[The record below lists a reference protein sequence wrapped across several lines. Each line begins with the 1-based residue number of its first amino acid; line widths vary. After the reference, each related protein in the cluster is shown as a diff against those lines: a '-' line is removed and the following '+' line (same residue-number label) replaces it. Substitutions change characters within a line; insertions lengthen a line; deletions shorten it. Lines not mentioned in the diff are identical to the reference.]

1 MTQTD
6 SSGPDFTALAH
17 QPLVDDDE
25 VRRVEI
31 CMMKYT
37 VPEVEVECAAAIL
50 RNTDWP
56 FRYVAYDNRLNP
68 ANTAKMWNKF
78 VRETT
83 CPYVCIL
90 DSDAYAPRL
99 TPCWLTC
106 MMQAFDAGA
115 DVVLAAANN
124 CGNRQ
129 QKRTV
134 AAKDGVIETVTS
146 PWSSFVFLFR
156 KNLPEHFG
164 PFDEEFYAY
173 GPDTEFATRLKL
185 WGGKALLCPDVLF
198 YHVHAAT
205 HGKRSDR
212 QAERPF
218 ARDLYRAKKAAMIT
232 AIDERVTH

>member
-1 MTQTD
+1 MAD
-6 SSGPDFTALAH
+6 PDFAALAS
-17 QPLVDDDE
+17 QPLVDDAE

-37 VPEVEVECAAAIL
+37 VPEVEIKCATAVIE
-50 RNTDWP
+50 NTNWP

-83 CPYVCIL
+83 CPYVCIM

-99 TPCWLTC
+99 EPCWLTR
-106 MMQAFDAGA
+106 MMRAFNRSA

-129 QKRTV
+129 QKRTEP
-134 AAKDGVIETVTS
+134 AKDDTIELITN

-156 KNLPEHFG
+156 RDLLDRFG
-164 PFDEEFYAY
+164 HFDEDFYAY
-173 GPDTEFATRLKL
+173 GPDTEFAVRLKL
-185 WGGKALLCPDVLF
+185 RGGKALLCPDVLF
-198 YHVHAAT
+198 HHVHAAT
-205 HGKRSDR
+205 HGRRSDR
-212 QAERPF
+212 EAERPF
-218 ARDLYRAKKAAMIT
+218 ATALYRTKKASMEARWRQ
-232 AIDERVTH
+232 ER